1 MSQSTPQTDAD
12 QARRNDRA
20 ASLAVTVFPL
30 LVIAGAAMAVIN
42 PEPFVG
48 WAPHVTLLL
57 QIIMFGM
64 GLTLTVG
71 DFSYVF
77 KRPLPVLIGVLTQY
91 VIMPLL
97 AVGIAWA
104 LQLPPALAA
113 GVILV
118 GCAPGGTSSNVVTF
132 LAKGDTAL
140 SVTMTAVSTLLA
152 PIMTPMLTLWLA
164 GSYMPVDAGSM
175 AMSIVKIVLVPIVL
189 GLVIRLVIPSV
200 VKAIEPILPWI
211 SVLGIT
217 GVVIAV
223 IPGSHGALMTAGLTV
238 FLAVILHNLLGYALG
253 YLTGR
258 ATKRSDK
265 QSRTMAVEVGMQ
277 NSGLAAGLAAQY
289 FTPEAALPAA
299 IFSTWHNVSGAIF
312 AAISRRNPP
321 ADDHD
326 AAGNPVDAQA
336 AAEPERVTE

>member
-1 MSQSTPQTDAD
+1 MSTSESSKKPASSEASRKD
-12 QARRNDRA
+12 RNA
-20 ASLAVTVFPL
+20 TIAVTIFPL
-30 LVIAGAAMAVIN
+30 LVIAGATMAVLN
-42 PEPFVG
+42 PEPFRG
-48 WAPHVTLLL
+48 WAPHVTTLL

-77 KRPLPVLIGVLTQY
+77 KRPLPVLIGVLAQY

-238 FLAVILHNLLGYALG
+238 FLAVILHNLLGYTLG
-253 YLTGR
+253 
-258 ATKRSDK
+258 
-265 QSRTMAVEVGMQ
+265 
-277 NSGLAAGLAAQY
+277 
-289 FTPEAALPAA
+289 
-299 IFSTWHNVSGAIF
+299 
-312 AAISRRNPP
+312 
-321 ADDHD
+321 
-326 AAGNPVDAQA
+326 
-336 AAEPERVTE
+336 